1 MLFIESAIEL
11 HDELNP
17 IIFDESNKLRPLVRK
32 SLLRVI
38 SKYIESSEII
48 SMSDVIDAELVGSN
62 ASYNYTPYSDLD
74 VHLVVNMEA
83 VSCDPALFQLACNAE
98 RSNFNKNYDITIK
111 GIEIE
116 MYVEDVKASTASNG
130 IYSLYKDEWIKFP
143 QKITVPNYDSDEEY
157 IALLDKWKSLA
168 ETVLG
173 SANEAQQVQDYI
185 NNLYN
190 LRRTSIM
197 TDGEF
202 GKGNLVFK
210 EIRNLGLLDKL
221 KEKQY
226 ELSSKELSLESMTES
241 NVINMFRGIDKNL
254 EKFDDGVDWWTVS
267 EEDAYDY
274 GPGMSD
280 NPDQAAVLKTQLDLS
295 KYRIPQIK
303 DKDINSIYTNS
314 DLLRLLNL
322 DLLKKDRNEIVF
334 IDDKQN
340 HITIKNDLD
349 ELQPFINNKLKKLGY
364 DGLFAEFMIGTKPTT
379 EIAIFNDSIL
389 NYDHPDWY
397 KRNLQ
402 QSTEGIN
409 MNKKRY
415 RVNYLLGESYHYSYV
430 ESFDE
435 TEAEDI
441 VIDYLKNPSNYVSL
455 GTEEDKAH
463 LLEPGNNSAMTEIIN
478 KLIIDEWE
486 AISGYNS
493 ASVTAQQMGLVDAA
507 ELLSDLSKEEI
518 EHVGELQELLK
529 SFDKNTHAIADGE
542 EEAKDK
548 LDESIYSLMEATKDG
563 PFFKDFEAV
572 DIDSAFNNY
581 YNKYDIDISKVEP
594 FKEALR
600 DTLREVENMRL
611 DEYNNPVPDTFII
624 DFPLG
629 PNKNKISLQ
638 LSKERYYGKDAYFST
653 LRTYTN
659 VRNMSILV
667 GNSFKPGFRKQ
678 ENPTYIRAGNL
689 ADLKIWTA
697 NELIWSAAAA
707 TTYGNQF
714 KRTPKEDA
722 QHESYNNLFESIN
735 DLDEIEYAKLV
746 TIVDKK
752 YKTTVD
758 KFIQDVMQGKQ
769 DRNIEYV
776 VSEPNNSIE
785 FADKDMSNGSDKVI
799 YRYFIDEDNGEILV
813 YVNVK

>member
-48 SMSDVIDAELVGSN
+48 SMSDVIDAQLVGSI
-62 ASYNYTPYSDLD
+62 ASYNFTPYSDLD

-197 TDGEF
+197 TEGEF

-435 TEAEDI
+435 AEAEDI

-529 SFDKNTHAIADGE
+529 SFDKNTDAIEDGA

-548 LDESIYSLMEATKDG
+548 LDESYNVGDY
-563 PFFKDFEAV
+563 V
-572 DIDSAFNNY
+572 DVGKLHPRYGIKFDSALSPYQIVRIDDSY
-581 YNKYDIDISKVEP
+581 YHLVSMDKSD
-594 FKEALR
+594 
-600 DTLREVENMRL
+600 RL
-611 DEYNNPVPDTFII
+611 SIPRSASNRIR
-624 DFPLG
+624 
-629 PNKNKISLQ
+629 
-638 LSKERYYGKDAYFST
+638 LSKTTSVKE
-653 LRTYTN
+653 
-659 VRNMSILV
+659 
-667 GNSFKPGFRKQ
+667 SF
-678 ENPTYIRAGNL
+678 E
-689 ADLKIWTA
+689 
-697 NELIWSAAAA
+697 
-707 TTYGNQF
+707 
-714 KRTPKEDA
+714 
-722 QHESYNNLFESIN
+722 
-735 DLDEIEYAKLV
+735 DLDE
-746 TIVDKK
+746 VDKAKVITLVDEK
-752 YKTTVD
+752 YRSSVD
-758 KFIQDVMQGKQ
+758 DFVKDLLSGKY
-769 DRNIEYV
+769 DKKLEYT
-776 VSEPNNSIE
+776 VSEPTRSFE
-785 FADKDMSNGSDKVI
+785 VTTRDMSNGEGKVI
-799 YRYFIDEDNGEILV
+799 YRYFIDENDGSILV